1 MIRKMIILGLAV
13 GALAFAPSSAAAADP
28 VQDAI
33 GKAVAWLHTKQLADG
48 SFGGASVT
56 ADAVYALVLSGED
69 LAAEDWTKNE
79 QTALDGLALVAP
91 DYVCPS
97 PSRQCND
104 AGRAGRVARA
114 VALAGGDP
122 RSFGGMDLVAII
134 QSRYD
139 AATGR
144 YQSGTT
150 LYGHTLAVEGLLRS
164 GVAVPDAALSTLFRA
179 QLPDGGWFWSFS
191 GTVSDIDSTGL
202 VMQLLAG
209 NAGVRCASAYPRVT
223 SFLVAAQLS
232 SGGWGV
238 YPQPN
243 INPPNANSTAL
254 AVGGLRAIGVD
265 PDGPPF
271 QKSGRGALHRLLGF
285 QESSGAFVYIQ
296 QKGKEES
303 RLMATLDSLTALARP
318 LAPPAVCRPVY
329 LPSLLRMP

>member
-1 MIRKMIILGLAV
+1 MIRKMVILGLAV
-13 GALAFAPSSAAAADP
+13 GALVFAPSSAAAADP

-56 ADAVYALVLSGED
+56 ADAVYALVQSGESP
-69 LAAEDWTKNE
+69 AGPAWTKNGH
-79 QTALDGLALVAP
+79 TALDGLAGVAAG
-91 DYVCPS
+91 YVCPGGV
-97 PSRQCND
+97 CND

-122 RSFGGMDLVAII
+122 RSFGGMDLIAII
-134 QSRYD
+134 QNRYD

-144 YQSGTT
+144 YQSVTP

-164 GVAVPDAALSTLFRA
+164 GETVPGAALSTLLGA
-179 QLPDGGWFWSFS
+179 QLPDGGWFWGFS
-191 GTVSDIDSTGL
+191 GTVSDIDSTGR

-223 SFLVAAQLS
+223 SFLAAAQLN

-238 YPQPN
+238 YPPPN
-243 INPPNANSTAL
+243 TNLPNANSSAL

-271 QKSGRGALHRLLGF
+271 QKSGMGALQRLLGF
-285 QESSGAFVYIQ
+285 QEPSGAFVYIQ
-296 QKGKEES
+296 QTGKEES

-318 LAPPAVCRPVY
+318 LAPPAVCTLVY
-329 LPSLLRMP
+329 LPSLLRIP

>member
-13 GALAFAPSSAAAADP
+13 GALVFAPSSAAAADP

-56 ADAVYALVLSGED
+56 ADAVYALVLSGENPAG
-69 LAAEDWTKNE
+69 AAWTKDGH
-79 QTALDGLALVAP
+79 TALGGLAGLASG
-91 DYVCPS
+91 YVCPIGV
-97 PSRQCND
+97 CND

-122 RSFGGMDLVAII
+122 RAFGGMDLVAII

-144 YQSGTT
+144 YQSGTP
-150 LYGHTLAVEGLLRS
+150 LFGHTLAVEGLLRS
-164 GVAVPDAALSTLFRA
+164 GVAVPNAAISTLIRA
-179 QLPDGGWFWSFS
+179 QLPDGGWFWSFD
-191 GTVSDIDSTGL
+191 GTQSDIDSTGRVL
-202 VMQLLAG
+202 QLLAG
-209 NAGVRCASAYPRVT
+209 IAGIQCRAAYPRAT
-223 SFLVAAQLS
+223 SFLARAQLDT
-232 SGGWGV
+232 GGWGV
-238 YPQPN
+238 YPPPN
-243 INPPNANSTAL
+243 TNPPNANSTAL
-254 AVGGLRAIGVD
+254 AVGGLRATGVN
-265 PDGPPF
+265 PDGPQF
-271 QKSGRGALHRLLGF
+271 QKSGIGALERLLGF

-296 QKGKEES
+296 QTGKEES

-318 LAPPAVCRPVY
+318 LASPSTCPVY